1 MRQNPLTSLKNL
13 TFESNWPYTSCSN
26 STLANGKT
34 ISVKKVQPLQ
44 KAKLALGINV
54 YSPYGLPT
62 KNMPV
67 LSHHFVPNTYRDEKY
82 DKLSIIQSMGEQEGI
97 DTPLNPKNRSNYRRV
112 SGCQT
117 PLSKFAS
124 PAHSNLRRIKQ
135 ESMTPVATRAKK
147 RRSIT
152 DEQVPISEFEKMV
165 KKNSI
170 FKETLPNIEEK
181 S

>member
-1 MRQNPLTSLKNL
+1 MRQNPLNSLRNL
-13 TFESNWPYTSCSN
+13 TFESNWPYKSCSN

-44 KAKLALGINV
+44 KAKLSLGINV
-54 YSPYGLPT
+54 YSPYGMPT

-67 LSHHFVPNTYRDEKY
+67 LSHHFVLNTYREEKC
-82 DKLSIIQSMGEQEGI
+82 DKLSVIQSMGEQEGV

-124 PAHSNLRRIKQ
+124 PAHSNLRRVKQ
-135 ESMTPVATRAKK
+135 ESMTPLATKPKK
-147 RRSIT
+147 WKSIN
-152 DEQVPISEFEKMV
+152 DEQAAISEFEKIE
-165 KKNSI
+165 KKHSI
-170 FKETLPNIEEK
+170 TNETLPI